1 MEESYPKILV
11 VDDEPFNLEIL
22 IEYLEEESYQT
33 VSALNGVLAWELLEQ
48 APESFDTIL
57 LDRMMPEMDGMEVLA
72 RVKAHPTLKSL
83 PVIMQTAKAAKEDVV
98 EGLQAGAYYYLTKP
112 FDKDKLLAIVKTAVQ
127 DHQEYRN
134 LQRELV
140 QTTGALCMMTS
151 GTFRFKTIE
160 EGQSLAAML
169 AHTTPNPEMV
179 VVGLSELIIN
189 AVEHGNLGISYE
201 DKTDLKEIGDW
212 TQEVNRRL
220 ALPEHSGKHVVLNYS
235 RTERDIHFLIQD
247 QGKGF
252 AWEKFLEISPERA
265 FHTHGRGIAIANT
278 LSFTRLEYL
287 GEGNQVLAV
296 VDLTSGQ

>member
-1 MEESYPKILV
+1 MEESCPKILV

-22 IEYLEEESYQT
+22 IEYLEDENYRT

-48 APESFDTIL
+48 TPESFDAVL

-72 RVKAHPTLKSL
+72 RIKSHSTLKYL

-134 LQRELV
+134 LQQELIKA
-140 QTTGALCMMTS
+140 TGALSMMTS
-151 GTFRFKTIE
+151 GTFHFKTIE
-160 EGQSLAAML
+160 EGQRLAAML

-179 VVGLSELIIN
+179 VLGLSELIIN

-201 DKTDLKEIGDW
+201 EKTELKEVDDW
-212 TQEVNRRL
+212 TQEVERRL
-220 ALPEHSGKHVVLNYS
+220 ALPEHREKHVVLNYE
-235 RTERDIHFLIQD
+235 RTAHEIRFLVTD

-278 LSFTRLEYL
+278 LSFKRLEYL
-287 GEGNQVLAV
+287 GAGNQVQAV
-296 VDLTSGQ
+296 VEMTAGQ